1 MFHGKWLRFMS
12 GPRSRGELI
21 NKVLETLIQQS
32 RINFSVKLGILTH
45 LLDKIAEQACRN
57 QTFKL
62 CFDRKN
68 NNSSISDQF
77 FILIFFNFSIARNL
91 HP

>member
-12 GPRSRGELI
+12 EPKSRGELI

-77 FILIFFNFSIARNL
+77 FILIFFYFSIARNL